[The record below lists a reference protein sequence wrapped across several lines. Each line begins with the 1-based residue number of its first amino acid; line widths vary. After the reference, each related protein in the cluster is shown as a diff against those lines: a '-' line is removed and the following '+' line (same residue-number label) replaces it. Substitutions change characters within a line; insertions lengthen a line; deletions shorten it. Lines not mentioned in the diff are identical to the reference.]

1 MFNAQYPT
9 NESFDIYYNNIQETE
24 IIPSEVY
31 NIPLSFGLMMAGF
44 AGHAVF
50 PAIYSDMENPKQY
63 ENMVDLTYV
72 ITVAVYI
79 TMAIAGYAM
88 FGLETMQEVLCND
101 TWKGI

>member
-1 MFNAQYPT
+1 
-9 NESFDIYYNNIQETE
+9 
-24 IIPSEVY
+24 
-31 NIPLSFGLMMAGF
+31 MMAGF